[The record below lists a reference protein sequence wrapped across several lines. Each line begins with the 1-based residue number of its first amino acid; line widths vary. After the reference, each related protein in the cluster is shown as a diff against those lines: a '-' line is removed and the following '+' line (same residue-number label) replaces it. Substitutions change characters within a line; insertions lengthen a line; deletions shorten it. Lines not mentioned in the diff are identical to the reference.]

1 MAEVATAIGWLA
13 LLAGVFFFA
22 AGAIGLARFPDIH
35 CRLHAVTKADTL
47 GLGLLVLGFGIIA
60 PDWHSVALMVI
71 IWMLVAA
78 SSAVTCHLLAR
89 YEREESP
96 AQRGGSGR

>member
-1 MAEVATAIGWLA
+1 MTEVTAWISWFA

-47 GLGLLVLGFGIIA
+47 GMGFLVLGFGIRA
-60 PDWHSVALMVI
+60 DQWQSVALMLA
-71 IWMLVAA
+71 IWFLVAT
-78 SSAVTCHLLAR
+78 SSAISCHLLAR
-89 YEREESP
+89 YEQLEDE
-96 AQRGGSGR
+96 G

>member
-1 MAEVATAIGWLA
+1 MADVLHWISWLA
-13 LLAGVFFFA
+13 LLAGVFFFV

-47 GLGLLVLGFGIIA
+47 GIGFLVLGFGIRA
-60 PDWHSVALMVI
+60 DHWQPVALMLVI
-71 IWMLVAA
+71 WLLVAA

-89 YEREESP
+89 YEQLEDER
-96 AQRGGSGR
+96 